1 MFEYIAESL
10 VFILIKYKK
19 VDIADRDIYIYGL
32 EVILL
37 NGLLMISFLIMSIWF
52 DMLFHFGAFII
63 FFVPLRVFVGG
74 YHAKHSETC
83 FIMSNVMYLVSL
95 AIVKNS
101 ESLHRNTALII
112 LTILALIIMFV
123 WSPVKNKNRPLA
135 DYQYKR
141 NKKITFVMIVIDFAL
156 LLVLLKYNLNIASSA
171 IVFILLNCS
180 VFLLGKLNNMINK
193 MTSN

>member
-10 VFILIKYKK
+10 VFILIKHKK
-19 VDIADRDIYIYGL
+19 VDITDRDIYIYGL

-37 NGLLMISFLIMSIWF
+37 NGLLMISFLIMSIWL
-52 DMLFHFGAFII
+52 DMLIHFLAFII

-83 FIMSNVMYLVSL
+83 FILSNVMYLISL
-95 AIVKNS
+95 IVVKND
-101 ESLHRNTALII
+101 ESLYHNTVFII

-123 WSPVKNKNRPLA
+123 WSPVKNKNRPLI

-141 NKKITFVMIVIDFAL
+141 NKKVTFGIVVIDFAL
-156 LLVLLKYNLNIASSA
+156 LLVLLKFNLNMASSA

-180 VFLLGKLNNMINK
+180 VFLLGKLNNLIYK